1 MHIVFQL
8 DLILTIQQTTKKRK
22 PEWLL
27 KKVFFSQ
34 QKDVEIALKNI
45 GIHTVCQEA
54 KCPNMSECFSKKL
67 ATFMILGSTCTRA
80 CSYCNVDTGMP
91 SGIDEKEPQK
101 VANAVVSLGLK
112 HVVIT
117 SVTRDD
123 LKDGGAQQFIRCV
136 KAIKEIDKSITV
148 ELLIPDLQYDEKA
161 LRDVAN
167 CGAEVVGHNIETVPR
182 LYSVRKG
189 ANYKKSLWILKS
201 LKKANPKLKTKS
213 AFMLGLGEGENEL
226 KASLQDLLDVECTL
240 LTMGQYLAP
249 SKSHAEV
256 VKYINPKKFEEYG
269 KMALEMGFE
278 FVKSSPYT
286 RSSYMAHEYFEEK

>member
-1 MHIVFQL
+1 MTKQS
-8 DLILTIQQTTKKRK
+8 LTKRK

-27 KKVFFSQ
+27 KKVFFAQ
-34 QKDVEIALKNI
+34 KKDVEVALKDI

-54 KCPNMSECFSKKL
+54 MCPNMSECFSKKL

-91 SGIDEKEPQK
+91 SGIDKKEPQK
-101 VANAVVSLGLK
+101 VADAVVSLDLK

-123 LKDGGAQQFIRCV
+123 LKDGGAQQFIKCV
-136 KAIKEIDKSITV
+136 QAIKKMDKNITV
-148 ELLIPDLQYDEKA
+148 ELLIPDLQYDKQA
-161 LRDVAN
+161 LIDVAN
-167 CGAEVVGHNIETVPR
+167 CGAEVVGHNMETVPR
-182 LYSVRKG
+182 LYAVRKG
-189 ANYKKSLWILKS
+189 ANYKKSLGVLKS
-201 LKKANPKLKTKS
+201 LKNANPKLKTKS
-213 AFMLGLGEGENEL
+213 ALMLGLGESLEEV
-226 KASLQDLLDVECTL
+226 KKTLQDLLDVECTL

-249 SKSHAEV
+249 SKAHVEV
-256 VKYINPKKFEEYG
+256 TEYINPKKFEEYG
-269 KMALEMGFE
+269 QIALDMGFE